1 MRDEG
6 ILGAFHAYRKDGDFD
21 GFKMRIIHKVL
32 TPTGS
37 RENRSQVL
45 GSSSSA
51 ATAGFPYQSPHT
63 AVGGFRKRPPQGVA
77 QTSHDRYMPIVLH
90 LEQKGLLN
98 EVTSSLLKTLILEE
112 NVEIQRVLDAYSG
125 LNDREL
131 SFKLIRLAQQQV
143 NYHERPQSPL
153 PKRKH
158 KLMNY
163 VNSLAE
169 YYFRDPNDVKL
180 L

>member
-1 MRDEG
+1 
-6 ILGAFHAYRKDGDFD
+6 
-21 GFKMRIIHKVL
+21 
-32 TPTGS
+32 
-37 RENRSQVL
+37 
-45 GSSSSA
+45 
-51 ATAGFPYQSPHT
+51 
-63 AVGGFRKRPPQGVA
+63 
-77 QTSHDRYMPIVLH
+77 MPIVLE
-90 LEQKGLLN
+90 LEHKGLLN

-153 PKRKH
+153 PIRKH

-180 L
+180 LQKLIQEEDVFIMPIFEVFESDRDHENLIDSLQRILTKRKAQGLNLNSVTAHAFYNDPYAFAWQRRQGEAVSHTNPRPQMSH